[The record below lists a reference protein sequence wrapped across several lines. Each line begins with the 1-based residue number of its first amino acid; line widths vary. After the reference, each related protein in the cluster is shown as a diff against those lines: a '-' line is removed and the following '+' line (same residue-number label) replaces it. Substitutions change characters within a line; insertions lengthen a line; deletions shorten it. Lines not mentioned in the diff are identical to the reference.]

1 MEQVKTKKKMTKV
14 KKEKTAPI
22 IFDGKK
28 MNKFSREDYAKWKEF
43 RNNTSNEISHKE
55 YILLCELHAYYFDHK
70 YYKPSK
76 CCGQKTLNKWITDL
90 TKIYGEGL

>member
-14 KKEKTAPI
+14 KKEKTE
-22 IFDGKK
+22 KK
-28 MNKFSREDYAKWKEF
+28 EKKVIKFISEDYAKWKEF

-70 YYKPSK
+70 YYEPSK

>member
-14 KKEKTAPI
+14 KKEKKVI
-22 IFDGKK
+22 
-28 MNKFSREDYAKWKEF
+28 KFISEDYAKWKEF

-55 YILLCELHAYYFDHK
+55 YILLCELHFDHK